1 MFEDEPNQQRNNNR
15 KTPEPQFNWKGLIL
29 LVASGLI
36 IAWAF
41 ILNSDS
47 RGLMQ
52 SGKEKNYPEFQ
63 QLALDGKIICT
74 KEKPLRLISVPG
86 TGKEY
91 LSGYYYKDSTTG
103 DKTQTE
109 ASFDTTVNV
118 EFQKDQLAKLIADVN
133 AQNAKKRLEAKEAG
147 QPEPNVMDLVITP
160 VTETSQM
167 GTFLF
172 TLLPLIVLVGL
183 FLLIRQQM
191 KMAGRGALSF
201 GKSRAKLLNQDRNR
215 ITFKDVAGCDEAK
228 EEVWELV
235 EFLKDPKK
243 FQRLGGK
250 IPKGVLMVGSPGTG
264 KTLLAKAIAGEADV
278 PFFSISG
285 SDFVEMF
292 VGVGASRVRDMFE
305 QGKKN
310 APCLIFIDEID
321 AVGRHRGH
329 GLGGGHDEREQTL
342 NAMLV
347 EMDGFDTQEGVIIIA
362 ATNRPDVLDPALLR
376 PGRFDRQ
383 VMVSLPDVKGR
394 EEILRVHA
402 KKVKLSEDADLNK
415 IARGTPGFSGAE
427 LANLINEAALLAA
440 RRNLKSIGTPELE
453 EARDKVRWGRE
464 RRSLALTDKEKE
476 NTAYHEAGHAI
487 LIELLEH
494 TDPLHKVT
502 IIPRGPS
509 LGSTMW
515 LPEQDKFNH
524 RKNELLDNLV
534 VAMGGRVAEEI
545 QFGNVTNGAMGDIR
559 QATGIARSMV
569 CAWGMSEK
577 LGMVEYGE
585 QEGQVFLARDLARN
599 RNYSEAT
606 AQIIDEEVK
615 RFIDEAYDKAKDII
629 VTHKDKLDAIAH
641 ALLEFETLD
650 GTHIKEIMEHGRIIN
665 PPQSPKPPTPPPVPK
680 ATPERTPAKPED
692 ETEGGLPG
700 GVVGVPA

>member
-1 MFEDEPNQQRNNNR
+1 MFEDEPNPQRNNNR

-41 ILNSDS
+41 ILNSDK
-47 RGLMQ
+47 GGMMA
-52 SGKEKNYPEFQ
+52 GGIKKNFPEFQ
-63 QLALDGKIICT
+63 QLAIDKKIVCT
-74 KEKPLRLISVPG
+74 KEKPLYLVNDPS
-86 TGKEY
+86 TGDEY
-91 LSGYYYKDSTTG
+91 LEGYYLKDAAAGEKATT
-103 DKTQTE
+103 TE
-109 ASFDTTVNV
+109 AKFQTTVNV
-118 EFQKDQLAKLIADVN
+118 EFQKDALTKLINEVN
-133 AQNAKKRLEAKEAG
+133 ADNAKKRETAKEAG
-147 QPEPNVMDLVITP
+147 QTESQTLSDLVITP
-160 VTETSQM
+160 RHDTSHM

-191 KMAGRGALSF
+191 KMAGRGAMSF

-250 IPKGVLMVGSPGTG
+250 IPKGVLLVGPPGTG

-402 KKVKLSEDADLNK
+402 KKVKLSEDADLTK
-415 IARGTPGFSGAE
+415 VSRGTPGFSGAE
-427 LANLINEAALLAA
+427 LANVINEAALLAA
-440 RRNLKSIGTPELE
+440 RRNLKSIGTPEL
-453 EARDKVRWGRE
+453 
-464 RRSLALTDKEKE
+464 
-476 NTAYHEAGHAI
+476 
-487 LIELLEH
+487 
-494 TDPLHKVT
+494 
-502 IIPRGPS
+502 
-509 LGSTMW
+509 
-515 LPEQDKFNH
+515 
-524 RKNELLDNLV
+524 
-534 VAMGGRVAEEI
+534 
-545 QFGNVTNGAMGDIR
+545 
-559 QATGIARSMV
+559 
-569 CAWGMSEK
+569 
-577 LGMVEYGE
+577 
-585 QEGQVFLARDLARN
+585 
-599 RNYSEAT
+599 
-606 AQIIDEEVK
+606 
-615 RFIDEAYDKAKDII
+615 
-629 VTHKDKLDAIAH
+629 
-641 ALLEFETLD
+641 
-650 GTHIKEIMEHGRIIN
+650 
-665 PPQSPKPPTPPPVPK
+665 
-680 ATPERTPAKPED
+680 
-692 ETEGGLPG
+692 
-700 GVVGVPA
+700 